1 MLPCGMT
8 VARGTALRRRVTR
21 PLVLHLAL
29 GLAAVAG
36 LTACSPR
43 GSEPA
48 RSAPSEAPPR
58 PTPERAPSGLMR
70 IGELEYVELT
80 TAGAPADAQLPMLVA
95 IHGLGDAPD
104 NFAALVRDLPFPAR
118 VILPRAIDDHEPG
131 WSWFPLRAR
140 DPDVEGLARGMTRA
154 TEVLHRGVQD
164 LVAARPTVGKPVV
177 TGFSQGGMLS
187 FALAA
192 GYGDTFSAAV
202 PVSGWLP
209 PPLWP
214 DASTPSAVPPIF
226 ALHGTADPA
235 VKYPPTVTCVEH
247 LRGLG
252 VDAHLE
258 TYPDVRHVITRAM
271 RATLHEQLV
280 KALKAQSLSPAPPRP

>member
-1 MLPCGMT
+1 
-8 VARGTALRRRVTR
+8 
-21 PLVLHLAL
+21 
-29 GLAAVAG
+29 
-36 LTACSPR
+36 
-43 GSEPA
+43 
-48 RSAPSEAPPR
+48 
-58 PTPERAPSGLMR
+58 MR

-80 TAGAPADAQLPMLVA
+80 TAGAPAEAQLPMLVA
-95 IHGLGDAPD
+95 IHGLGDTPE
-104 NFAALVRDLPFPAR
+104 NFAGLVRDLPFPAR
-118 VILPRAIDDHEPG
+118 VILPRAIDANEPG

-154 TEVLHRGVQD
+154 AGVLDRAVQD

-192 GYGDTFSAAV
+192 GHGDTFSAAV

-214 DASTPSAVPPIF
+214 DATTADAVPPIF

-235 VKYPPTVTCVEH
+235 VKYPPTVACVEH
-247 LRGLG
+247 LRGVG
-252 VDAHLE
+252 VDVHLE
-258 TYPDVRHVITRAM
+258 TYPDVRHVITRPM
-271 RATLHEQLV
+271 RATLHDQLV
-280 KALKAQSLSPAPPRP
+280 KVLKRQSLSSPPAPPP